1 MLASN
6 TLVATF
12 VLCLLIS
19 FTEISQGSGNQPN
32 SVVEGDR
39 DISLKSI
46 LQIAQR
52 FRQGVNPSLPNSKDH
67 DGDDD
72 DDFELS
78 LGVIAAFFDYL
89 KISQGCENQSNS
101 VNEGDGG
108 ISLKSILQVAQLVRQ
123 GVNPCLP
130 NSKHHHDI
138 PLPPG
143 VMSSVCKYI
152 NTLKLFGE
160 HKFRNKRDGLYEN
173 PRFTSSP
180 WLWTSPSAVEFFTFN
195 CLSSLGK
202 EECGTKK
209 AGSRIVGGTDAQPGS
224 WPWQVLLAN
233 KAFEGSVLCGGSI
246 LTSHWVVTAAHCFNN
261 GKDPASFTLTVGEY
275 DRSKADG
282 TEQVIPIDQIF
293 THPDYKPQ
301 ETGYDYDVA
310 LIKLK
315 EPITF
320 NDDVR
325 PVCLPTMDFPPGTNC
340 YVTGWGATREG
351 GNVAQVNMTCIH
363 HIHDKDIHSLRKILQ
378 QAQVP
383 LVPRDT
389 CQLAYSDLQSS
400 ITERMRCAGFSQGGV
415 DACTGDSGG
424 PLVCPSNNKWY
435 LVGIVSWGFGC
446 ARPNRFGVYSDV
458 LVLKSWVQETMNPNP
473 SPQL

>member
-1 MLASN
+1 MKLFAMSF
-6 TLVATF
+6 F
-12 VLCLLIS
+12 VS
-19 FTEISQGSGNQPN
+19 P
-32 SVVEGDR
+32 GDR

-89 KISQGCENQSNS
+89 
-101 VNEGDGG
+101 
-108 ISLKSILQVAQLVRQ
+108 
-123 GVNPCLP
+123 
-130 NSKHHHDI
+130 
-138 PLPPG
+138 
-143 VMSSVCKYI
+143 
-152 NTLKLFGE
+152 
-160 HKFRNKRDGLYEN
+160 
-173 PRFTSSP
+173 TSSP
-180 WLWTSPSAVEFFTFN
+180 WLWTSPSAV
-195 CLSSLGK
+195 GK

-275 DRSKADG
+275 DRSKVDG

-351 GNVAQVNMTCIH
+351 GNVAQ
-363 HIHDKDIHSLRKILQ
+363 ILQ